1 MGKEKNLK
9 RYISFKQERFL
20 GTLVHLFTGFGIIAG
35 FFSVISVINNNQANA
50 FLWLGLAFL
59 IDSIDGTLARK
70 FNVKKN
76 LPNIDGKILDSIIDF
91 FNYVIIPAL
100 MIYWF
105 KLVPDQF
112 LILIPSLL
120 IFISIF
126 SYANLNAMTSDHF
139 YNGFPAIWNIV
150 VLYFFIFSTS
160 EIINLLILSLLII
173 LKFSPLKCVHPLRV
187 KKFKN
192 TSIFFTIIWFL
203 MSALLILS
211 MQLEIKP
218 IYELLFVFLWVVSNI
233 YFISISLF
241 KTFKK

>member
-1 MGKEKNLK
+1 
-9 RYISFKQERFL
+9 
-20 GTLVHLFTGFGIIAG
+20 
-35 FFSVISVINNNQANA
+35 
-50 FLWLGLAFL
+50 
-59 IDSIDGTLARK
+59 
-70 FNVKKN
+70 
-76 LPNIDGKILDSIIDF
+76 
-91 FNYVIIPAL
+91 

-112 LILIPSLL
+112 LILIPSIL

-126 SYANLNAMTSDHF
+126 SYANLNVMTSDHF

-160 EIINLLILSLLII
+160 EIANLLILSLLII

-187 KKFKN
+187 KKFRN
-192 TSIFFTIIWFL
+192 ISIFFTIIWFL
-203 MSALLILS
+203 MSTLLILS
-211 MQLEIKP
+211 IELEIKP
-218 IYELLFVFLWVVSNI
+218 IYELFFMFLWVLSNI

>member
-1 MGKEKNLK
+1 M
-9 RYISFKQERFL
+9 
-20 GTLVHLFTGFGIIAG
+20 IAG
-35 FFSVISVINNNQANA
+35 FFALISVINNNQAKA

-76 LPNIDGKILDSIIDF
+76 LPNIDGKMLDSIIDF

-100 MIYWF
+100 MIHWF

-112 LILIPSLL
+112 LILIPSIL

-126 SYANLNAMTSDHF
+126 SYANLNLMTNNHF

-160 EIINLLILSLLII
+160 DIINLIVLSLLII
-173 LKFSPLKCVHPLRV
+173 LKF
-187 KKFKN
+187 
-192 TSIFFTIIWFL
+192 
-203 MSALLILS
+203 
-211 MQLEIKP
+211 
-218 IYELLFVFLWVVSNI
+218 
-233 YFISISLF
+233 
-241 KTFKK
+241 